1 MNQNSV
7 KAIGINDESR
17 NNASLAYINQVEGLK
32 GVLNMDFD
40 EWSNF
45 DSWESISIQQW
56 IFSSAMEVYRGKK
69 IDIKCDC
76 CEHIDI
82 DFLPRDFNNIKKE
95 KCFGKKSAYMI
106 EKVVNEIVLA
116 KLRRESDG
124 TYSA

>member
-7 KAIGINDESR
+7 KTIGIQDESR
-17 NNASLAYINQVEGLK
+17 KNSYLFHVNHVDGLK
-32 GVLNMDFD
+32 DILKRDFD

-45 DSWESISIQQW
+45 DSWEIIAIQQW
-56 IFSSAMEVYRGKK
+56 IFSRALEIYKGKK

-76 CEHIDI
+76 CGHINN
-82 DFLPRDFNNIKKE
+82 LQSDFNNIKKE
-95 KCFGKKSAYMI
+95 KCFGRKSAYMI

>member
-7 KAIGINDESR
+7 KVIGINDESR
-17 NNASLAYINQVEGLK
+17 NKASIAYINQVDGLK
-32 GVLNMDFD
+32 DILNMDFNK
-40 EWSNF
+40 WSNF

-56 IFSSAMEVYRGKK
+56 IFSRALEIYKGKK

-76 CEHIDI
+76 CEHINN
-82 DFLPRDFNNIKKE
+82 LQRDFNNIKKE
-95 KCFGKKSAYMI
+95 KCFGRKSAYMI

>member
-7 KAIGINDESR
+7 KTIGIKDESR
-17 NNASLAYINQVEGLK
+17 KDSYLIYLNHADGLK
-32 GVLNMDFD
+32 GILSRDFD

-45 DSWESISIQQW
+45 DSWESISVQQW
-56 IFSSAMEVYRGKK
+56 IFSRALEVYKSMK

-76 CEHIDI
+76 CEYNDLIPN
-82 DFLPRDFNNIKKE
+82 DFKGIKKE

-106 EKVVNEIVLA
+106 EKVLDEIVLA
-116 KLRRESDG
+116 KARRESDG

>member
-1 MNQNSV
+1 MNQNYV
-7 KAIGINDESR
+7 KAIGIKDESR
-17 NNASLAYINQVEGLK
+17 NNASIAYINQVEGLK
-32 GVLNMDFD
+32 DILSMDFD

-45 DSWESISIQQW
+45 DGWESISIQQW
-56 IFSSAMEVYRGKK
+56 IFSRALEIYKGKK

-76 CEHIDI
+76 CAHINN
-82 DFLPRDFNNIKKE
+82 LPSDFNSIKKE

-116 KLRRESDG
+116 KLRRERDG

>member
-7 KAIGINDESR
+7 KVIGINDESR
-17 NNASLAYINQVEGLK
+17 NNASVAYINQVEGLK
-32 GVLNMDFD
+32 DILNMDFD
-40 EWSNF
+40 QWSNF

-56 IFSSAMEVYRGKK
+56 IFSRALEIYKGKK

-76 CEHIDI
+76 CEHINN
-82 DFLPRDFNNIKKE
+82 LSSDFNSIENE
-95 KCFGKKSAYMI
+95 KCFGRKSAYMI

-124 TYSA
+124 TYSV

>member
-7 KAIGINDESR
+7 KTIGIQDEPRKNSY
-17 NNASLAYINQVEGLK
+17 LFHVNQVDGLK
-32 GVLNMDFD
+32 DILKRDFD

-45 DSWESISIQQW
+45 DSWEIISIQQW
-56 IFSSAMEVYRGKK
+56 IFSRAMEVYKGIN

-76 CEHIDI
+76 CEQIDLI
-82 DFLPRDFNNIKKE
+82 PNNFENIKNE

-106 EKVVNEIVLA
+106 EKVVDEIVLA
-116 KLRRESDG
+116 KARRESDG

>member
-7 KAIGINDESR
+7 RTIGTKDQSR
-17 NNASLAYINQVEGLK
+17 KDSHLVCVNQVEGLK
-32 GVLNMDFD
+32 GILNMDFD

-45 DSWESISIQQW
+45 DSWASISVQQW
-56 IFSSAMEVYRGKK
+56 IFSRALEVYKGMK

-76 CEHIDI
+76 CGQI
-82 DFLPRDFNNIKKE
+82 DFIPNNFENIKNE

-106 EKVVNEIVLA
+106 EKVVDEIVLA
-116 KLRRESDG
+116 KARRESDG